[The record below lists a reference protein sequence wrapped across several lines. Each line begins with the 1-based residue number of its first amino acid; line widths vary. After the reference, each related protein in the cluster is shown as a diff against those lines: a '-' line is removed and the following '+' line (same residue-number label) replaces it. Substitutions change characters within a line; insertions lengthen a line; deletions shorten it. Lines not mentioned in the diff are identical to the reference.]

1 MVLLICSPTNTF
13 QKNDFYDII
22 LNNFNENSYYL
33 TFKVES
39 SNYNGD
45 IVIENDDLYYYLQK
59 SKKISKRKYIE
70 YLKKHLENKLP
81 IKLNGDIFLTENFIK
96 LIKNST
102 IDEDANKGLDFFL
115 TKYFD
120 NKFLF

>member
-1 MVLLICSPTNTF
+1 MKFCFLLVLLICSPTNTF

-70 YLKKHLENKLP
+70 YLKN
-81 IKLNGDIFLTENFIK
+81 I
-96 LIKNST
+96 
-102 IDEDANKGLDFFL
+102 
-115 TKYFD
+115 
-120 NKFLF
+120 